1 MIARIPL
8 LTFVS
13 ACFPPAV
20 PTKMSA
26 ARSPAENWQIFVQ
39 ACSLQRA
46 VRRAFVLTICIYQSI
61 KGVLLKWAAWRLA
74 IENSWGGP
82 ATDAKEDQL
91 WQNIAAYFSSGKEP
105 HWDEV
110 PILNPEYVYYKPLSC
125 RLTRIQ
131 QILENSCYTIYSFF
145 DRRAH

>member
-1 MIARIPL
+1 
-8 LTFVS
+8 
-13 ACFPPAV
+13 
-20 PTKMSA
+20 MSA

-39 ACSLQRA
+39 VRA
-46 VRRAFVLTICIYQSI
+46 PSRPYLFSRGFFNASCTHQSI

-91 WQNIAAYFSSGKEP
+91 WQNIAAFFSTGKEP

-110 PILNPEYVYYKPLSC
+110 CILA
-125 RLTRIQ
+125 RA
-131 QILENSCYTIYSFF
+131 YT
-145 DRRAH
+145 

>member
-46 VRRAFVLTICIYQSI
+46 VRLAFVLTICIYQSI

-110 PILNPEYVYYKPLSC
+110 PILNP
-125 RLTRIQ
+125 
-131 QILENSCYTIYSFF
+131 
-145 DRRAH
+145 